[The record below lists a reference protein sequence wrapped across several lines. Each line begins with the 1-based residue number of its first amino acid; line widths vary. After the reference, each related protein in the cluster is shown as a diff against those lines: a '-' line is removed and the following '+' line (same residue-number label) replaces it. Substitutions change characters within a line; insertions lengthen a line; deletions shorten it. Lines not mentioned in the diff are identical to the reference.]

1 MKRNNLIYTGLV
13 SCLLMATTACSDY
26 LDINQNPEY
35 PTEASSSTLLPS
47 GIAGVASIVGGTYEL
62 YGSMWSQQ
70 CTQGHTSNQYNTLV
84 NYTITNASDSR
95 LWSIPYSIALPDLD
109 LVIKSSESAQE
120 WNYWVMGKTM
130 TAFMY
135 HILVDSYG
143 SIPFTEAIL
152 GNENTTPKYDDS
164 KTVVYPGLL
173 AMLDEIIAK
182 KAEATAG
189 GLPSVTKQD
198 LVFAG
203 DVNKWIQFAKSL
215 KLKLLMR
222 DFDTNKAAIKAL
234 LDEGDLLSVDAK
246 MDCFQ
251 DLENKSNP
259 LYENDRRKLNSTVNI
274 RACATVCD
282 YLKKYEDPR
291 LNDFYSPNTDGSGET
306 TALKY
311 GDRPNSVAVTTRMIS
326 VAKLGPTD
334 PVYFMSA
341 AEVAFLQAEAYA
353 RLNDVAKAKVAYEQG
368 VNYAFERW
376 GYSAAEFVSEGAPYA
391 FDSTDQ
397 NSMLTSILT
406 QKWIASTRCQAWDAW
421 FDINRTGIPVLGTKH
436 VDSAGA
442 GHLGTVEYNSSTL
455 YRYATVNVME
465 LAGQLGAAQAAETV
479 RAFGE
484 AFLFSMPTGKQNTFA
499 NRTLPDAVYVTL
511 REDQPVNLC
520 GAFERAVPRS
530 AQGYAAPSKAAL
542 AQYAQQMYSSFAEAP
557 AQSFTVGSGL
567 EVLAPAQTAKAML
580 DALEKAV
587 RDALAGNEVG

>member
-282 YLKKYEDPR
+282 YLKKYEDR
-291 LNDFYSPNTDGSGET
+291 Y
-306 TALKY
+306 
-311 GDRPNSVAVTTRMIS
+311 
-326 VAKLGPTD
+326 
-334 PVYFMSA
+334 
-341 AEVAFLQAEAYA
+341 
-353 RLNDVAKAKVAYEQG
+353 
-368 VNYAFERW
+368 
-376 GYSAAEFVSEGAPYA
+376 
-391 FDSTDQ
+391 
-397 NSMLTSILT
+397 
-406 QKWIASTRCQAWDAW
+406 RC
-421 FDINRTGIPVLGTKH
+421 
-436 VDSAGA
+436 
-442 GHLGTVEYNSSTL
+442 
-455 YRYATVNVME
+455 
-465 LAGQLGAAQAAETV
+465 
-479 RAFGE
+479 
-484 AFLFSMPTGKQNTFA
+484 
-499 NRTLPDAVYVTL
+499 
-511 REDQPVNLC
+511 
-520 GAFERAVPRS
+520 
-530 AQGYAAPSKAAL
+530 
-542 AQYAQQMYSSFAEAP
+542 
-557 AQSFTVGSGL
+557 
-567 EVLAPAQTAKAML
+567 
-580 DALEKAV
+580 
-587 RDALAGNEVG
+587 

>member
-215 KLKLLMR
+215 KIKLLMR

-376 GYSAAEFVSEGAPYA
+376 GYSAAEFISEGAPYA

-436 VDSAGA
+436 VDEEG
-442 GHLGTVEYNSSTL
+442 YIW
-455 YRYATVNVME
+455 
-465 LAGQLGAAQAAETV
+465 GQLTPCIG
-479 RAFGE
+479 
-484 AFLFSMPTGKQNTFA
+484 S
-499 NRTLPDAVYVTL
+499 
-511 REDQPVNLC
+511 
-520 GAFERAVPRS
+520 
-530 AQGYAAPSKAAL
+530 AL
-542 AQYAQQMYSSFAEAP
+542 APGEYPRRLLYPKSSSDYNPNTPAVVPLAEK
-557 AQSFTVGSGL
+557 QWWH
-567 EVLAPAQTAKAML
+567 K
-580 DALEKAV
+580 
-587 RDALAGNEVG
+587 

>member
-1 MKRNNLIYTGLV
+1 
-13 SCLLMATTACSDY
+13 
-26 LDINQNPEY
+26 
-35 PTEASSSTLLPS
+35 
-47 GIAGVASIVGGTYEL
+47 
-62 YGSMWSQQ
+62 
-70 CTQGHTSNQYNTLV
+70 
-84 NYTITNASDSR
+84 
-95 LWSIPYSIALPDLD
+95 
-109 LVIKSSESAQE
+109 
-120 WNYWVMGKTM
+120 M

-291 LNDFYSPNTDGSGET
+291 LI
-306 TALKY
+306 
-311 GDRPNSVAVTTRMIS
+311 RM
-326 VAKLGPTD
+326 
-334 PVYFMSA
+334 
-341 AEVAFLQAEAYA
+341 
-353 RLNDVAKAKVAYEQG
+353 
-368 VNYAFERW
+368 
-376 GYSAAEFVSEGAPYA
+376 
-391 FDSTDQ
+391 
-397 NSMLTSILT
+397 
-406 QKWIASTRCQAWDAW
+406 
-421 FDINRTGIPVLGTKH
+421 
-436 VDSAGA
+436 
-442 GHLGTVEYNSSTL
+442 
-455 YRYATVNVME
+455 
-465 LAGQLGAAQAAETV
+465 
-479 RAFGE
+479 
-484 AFLFSMPTGKQNTFA
+484 
-499 NRTLPDAVYVTL
+499 
-511 REDQPVNLC
+511 
-520 GAFERAVPRS
+520 
-530 AQGYAAPSKAAL
+530 
-542 AQYAQQMYSSFAEAP
+542 AP
-557 AQSFTVGSGL
+557 ARQQL
-567 EVLAPAQTAKAML
+567 
-580 DALEKAV
+580 
-587 RDALAGNEVG
+587 

>member
-47 GIAGVASIVGGTYEL
+47 GIAGVASI
-62 YGSMWSQQ
+62 
-70 CTQGHTSNQYNTLV
+70 TSNQYNTLV

-291 LNDFYSPNTDGSGET
+291 LNP
-306 TALKY
+306 
-311 GDRPNSVAVTTRMIS
+311 
-326 VAKLGPTD
+326 
-334 PVYFMSA
+334 
-341 AEVAFLQAEAYA
+341 A
-353 RLNDVAKAKVAYEQG
+353 RQ
-368 VNYAFERW
+368 
-376 GYSAAEFVSEGAPYA
+376 
-391 FDSTDQ
+391 
-397 NSMLTSILT
+397 
-406 QKWIASTRCQAWDAW
+406 
-421 FDINRTGIPVLGTKH
+421 
-436 VDSAGA
+436 
-442 GHLGTVEYNSSTL
+442 
-455 YRYATVNVME
+455 
-465 LAGQLGAAQAAETV
+465 QL
-479 RAFGE
+479 
-484 AFLFSMPTGKQNTFA
+484 
-499 NRTLPDAVYVTL
+499 
-511 REDQPVNLC
+511 
-520 GAFERAVPRS
+520 
-530 AQGYAAPSKAAL
+530 
-542 AQYAQQMYSSFAEAP
+542 
-557 AQSFTVGSGL
+557 
-567 EVLAPAQTAKAML
+567 
-580 DALEKAV
+580 
-587 RDALAGNEVG
+587 

>member
-1 MKRNNLIYTGLV
+1 
-13 SCLLMATTACSDY
+13 
-26 LDINQNPEY
+26 
-35 PTEASSSTLLPS
+35 
-47 GIAGVASIVGGTYEL
+47 
-62 YGSMWSQQ
+62 
-70 CTQGHTSNQYNTLV
+70 
-84 NYTITNASDSR
+84 
-95 LWSIPYSIALPDLD
+95 
-109 LVIKSSESAQE
+109 
-120 WNYWVMGKTM
+120 
-130 TAFMY
+130 
-135 HILVDSYG
+135 
-143 SIPFTEAIL
+143 
-152 GNENTTPKYDDS
+152 
-164 KTVVYPGLL
+164 
-173 AMLDEIIAK
+173 
-182 KAEATAG
+182 
-189 GLPSVTKQD
+189 
-198 LVFAG
+198 
-203 DVNKWIQFAKSL
+203 
-215 KLKLLMR
+215 MR

-376 GYSAAEFVSEGAPYA
+376 GYSAAEFISEGAPYA

-436 VDSAGA
+436 VDGE
-442 GHLGTVEYNSSTL
+442 GYIW
-455 YRYATVNVME
+455 
-465 LAGQLGAAQAAETV
+465 GQLTPCIG
-479 RAFGE
+479 
-484 AFLFSMPTGKQNTFA
+484 S
-499 NRTLPDAVYVTL
+499 
-511 REDQPVNLC
+511 
-520 GAFERAVPRS
+520 
-530 AQGYAAPSKAAL
+530 AL
-542 AQYAQQMYSSFAEAP
+542 APGEYPRRLLYPKSSSDYNPNTPAVVPLAEK
-557 AQSFTVGSGL
+557 QWWH
-567 EVLAPAQTAKAML
+567 K
-580 DALEKAV
+580 
-587 RDALAGNEVG
+587 

>member
-376 GYSAAEFVSEGAPYA
+376 GYSAAEFISEGAPYA
-391 FDSTDQ
+391 FNSADQ

-406 QKWIASTRCQAWDAW
+406 QKWIASTCCQAWDAW

-436 VDSAGA
+436 VDEEG
-442 GHLGTVEYNSSTL
+442 YIW
-455 YRYATVNVME
+455 
-465 LAGQLGAAQAAETV
+465 GQLTPCIG
-479 RAFGE
+479 
-484 AFLFSMPTGKQNTFA
+484 S
-499 NRTLPDAVYVTL
+499 
-511 REDQPVNLC
+511 
-520 GAFERAVPRS
+520 
-530 AQGYAAPSKAAL
+530 AL
-542 AQYAQQMYSSFAEAP
+542 APGEYPRRLLYPKSSSDYNPNTPAVVPLAEK
-557 AQSFTVGSGL
+557 QWWH
-567 EVLAPAQTAKAML
+567 K
-580 DALEKAV
+580 
-587 RDALAGNEVG
+587 